1 SGTNAH
7 TIIEQAP
14 AAAELPPTPDSG
26 APVPWILSGKGEP
39 ALRAQA
45 ARLAGHLDAT
55 DGWTAPD
62 IGYSLAARETFEDR
76 AVLLAQTPEELR
88 HALTALATGEP
99 AANVVTGR
107 ARATGKVGY
116 LFSGQGSQ
124 RLGMGRELYEA
135 FPVFADAYDEVCA
148 RLDVPF

>member
-14 AAAELPPTPDSG
+14 ETAQLPPTPDSG
-26 APVPWILSGKGEP
+26 ALVPWVLSGKGEP

-62 IGYSLAARETFEDR
+62 ISRSLAARETFEDR
-76 AVLLAQTPEELR
+76 AVLLARTPDELR
-88 HALTALATGEP
+88 RALTALATGEP
-99 AANVVTGR
+99 AADLTVGR
-107 ARATGKVGY
+107 ARSEDRTGF

-148 RLDVPF
+148 RLD

>member
-14 AAAELPPTPDSG
+14 PTEAEEPATAPGGLLPWVLSAKSG
-26 APVPWILSGKGEP
+26 A
-39 ALRAQA
+39 ALRDQA
-45 ARLAGHLDAT
+45 RQLLAHVQ
-55 DGWTAPD
+55 DGTSPAD
-62 IGYSLAARETFEDR
+62 VGFSLATTRSALRHRAAVIGETDDELRRELG
-76 AVLLAQTPEELR
+76 LLAAGTPSPGVVQGR
-88 HALTALATGEP
+88 PGGKTGF
-99 AANVVTGR
+99 
-107 ARATGKVGY
+107 

-148 RLDVPF
+148 RLD